1 MRHLYQSWGLELSD
15 EARPTLTRYVDARH
29 ASTGAAGEHHYRFE
43 DTGLDL
49 AEHRALVADYQERF
63 GVPSEV

>member
-1 MRHLYQSWGLELSD
+1 MERI
-15 EARPTLTRYVDARH
+15 RPDARH
-29 ASTGAAGEHHYRFE
+29 TGHADGGEHHYSFE

-49 AEHRALVADYQERF
+49 SEHRALVADYQERF